1 MISVNTSFRLY
12 KAHASKRY
20 SSFFDLIDG
29 DNETKQTKGLAYTFS
44 KYPNLIFMFIKSV
57 LPAVALRGIPL
68 SEVDYVH
75 VDAEMLSEGQV
86 KIRRDITL
94 TFYRGNAKRFVIVME
109 AKSSKKGLV
118 KDDDLTLQLSTY
130 LNPEYFPGELGI
142 PIIGITITKYRVL
155 HPVGTG
161 FISITWNEI
170 ITLLNDFMRLK
181 QNHNIDLYIA
191 REYTDFLTG
200 VKNGMNFYEVEV
212 LSVAAGETLALTKKH
227 FIHACPHHR
236 KGFTYKTPIYITFRS
251 GGGGQME
258 FLYKIKEIVVL
269 DPLSPNL
276 DVVLDGIEADFA
288 NRIKGYIADRSA
300 TKFGFEYKNEEY
312 RFYNLDKHE
321 VIHLKHLPKP
331 ETNNSGH
338 RYYTIAEFFKGDK
351 IVKVASHE

>member
-1 MISVNTSFRLY
+1 MKTSFRLY
-12 KAHASKRY
+12 KGHSSKRY

-44 KYPNLIFMFIKSV
+44 KYPNLVFMFIKSV
-57 LPAVALRGIPL
+57 LSPAALGGLPL
-68 SEVDYVH
+68 SEIDYVQ
-75 VDAEMLSEGQV
+75 VDAEMLSEGPV
-86 KIRRDITL
+86 NIRRDITL
-94 TFYRGNAKRFVIVME
+94 SFYRGNAKRFVIVME

-118 KDDDLTLQLSTY
+118 KDNDLTLQLSSY
-130 LNPEYFPGELGI
+130 LNPEYFPGEQGI
-142 PIIGITITKYRVL
+142 PVIGITITKYRVIY
-155 HPVGTG
+155 PIETG

-170 ITLLNDFMRLK
+170 ITLLNNFMRSK
-181 QNHNIDLYIA
+181 QNHNIDLDSA

-212 LSVAAGETLALTKKH
+212 LSLAAGETLPLTKRH

-236 KGFTYKTPIYITFRS
+236 RGFTYKTPIYITFRS
-251 GGGGQME
+251 ASGGEME

-288 NRIKGYIADRSA
+288 KRIKRYIAGRSA
-300 TKFGFEYKNEEY
+300 TKFGFEHKGEEY

-331 ETNNSGH
+331 EANNAGP

-351 IVKVASHE
+351 IVKVANHD